1 MSLIKLSFP
10 SAQTIMMLQAMI
22 MKKKQILSAT
32 LIIALGAA
40 VAVNWYYTE
49 NPIDTTSKETTT
61 QSVSGSLGDSLSV
74 GSSSV
79 DDIASEEAQS
89 VMANSSFFAAERLKR
104 EETYDDIIESIEQ
117 IAQSESISDEQ
128 GEKME
133 AMLDRYSRN
142 IKTQSDTESLISA
155 KTGSDCIV
163 VINGEICQVILE
175 KNTLNDTVI
184 LQITEIIEK
193 NTNISAK
200 NLTIIEA
207 K

>member
-1 MSLIKLSFP
+1 
-10 SAQTIMMLQAMI
+10 ML
-22 MKKKQILSAT
+22 MKKKQLLSAT
-32 LIIALGAA
+32 LVIALGAA

-49 NPIDTTSKETTT
+49 NPIDTTAENTTT
-61 QSVSGSLGDSLSV
+61 QAVSGNLGDSLSV

-79 DDIASEEAQS
+79 NGETTVEAQS
-89 VMANSSFFAAERLKR
+89 VMAKGDFFASERLKR
-104 EETYDDIIESIEQ
+104 EETYDEIIDSIEEM
-117 IAQSESISDEQ
+117 AEDENLSSEQAD
-128 GEKME
+128 KME
-133 AMLDRYSRN
+133 ALIDRYSKN
-142 IKTQSDTESLISA
+142 MKTQSDTESLISA

-163 VINGEICQVILE
+163 VINDEACQVILE

>member
-1 MSLIKLSFP
+1 
-10 SAQTIMMLQAMI
+10 ML
-22 MKKKQILSAT
+22 MKKKQLLSAT
-32 LIIALGAA
+32 LIVALGAA

-49 NPIDTTSKETTT
+49 NPVVTTENETTT
-61 QSVSGSLGDSLSV
+61 QAVSGNLGDSLSV
-74 GSSSV
+74 DATTAAAQEG
-79 DDIASEEAQS
+79 DEAQS
-89 VMANSSFFAAERLKR
+89 VMAQNDFFLQGRLKR
-104 EETYDDIIESIEQ
+104 DEVYDEIIDSAKEIAEEDNLSAEDAEKITSILE
-117 IAQSESISDEQ
+117 
-128 GEKME
+128 
-133 AMLDRYSRN
+133 RYSKN
-142 IKTQSDTESLISA
+142 MKAQSDTESLISA

-163 VINGEICQVILE
+163 VINGESCQVIME

>member
-1 MSLIKLSFP
+1 
-10 SAQTIMMLQAMI
+10 MI
-22 MKKKQILSAT
+22 MKKKQILTAT

-49 NPIDTTSKETTT
+49 NPVDTTGQTTT
-61 QSVSGSLGDSLSV
+61 VAISGNLGESISVNSAA
-74 GSSSV
+74 V
-79 DDIASEEAQS
+79 DSEESTEVQS
-89 VMANSSFFAAERLKR
+89 VMAKGNFFSAERLKR
-104 EETYDDIIESIEQ
+104 EETYDEIIDSIEDM
-117 IAQSESISDEQ
+117 AEKENLSEEQSKEITSL
-128 GEKME
+128 
-133 AMLDRYSRN
+133 LDKYSRN
-142 IKTQSDTESLISA
+142 MKTQSDAESLISA

-163 VINGEICQVILE
+163 VINGEACQVIME